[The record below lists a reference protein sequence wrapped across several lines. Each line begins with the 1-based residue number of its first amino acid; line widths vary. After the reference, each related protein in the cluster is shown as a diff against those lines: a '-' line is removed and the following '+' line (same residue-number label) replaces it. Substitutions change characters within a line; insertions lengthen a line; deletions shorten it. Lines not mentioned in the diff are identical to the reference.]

1 MLKRVRKTVAEFLLL
16 EQGDH
21 VLIAVSGGADSVAL
35 LRALVLLSPEYKLKL
50 TTAHLNHGLRGIEAD
65 EEERFVRSLCAGIG
79 MECLCKTVDI
89 LALKRGKGQSTEES
103 GREERYRFLDEA
115 AKQCGATKIATGH
128 HREDQAET
136 LLMNLLRG
144 SGLEGLKGI
153 LPVRGGRIIRPLLHV
168 AKMDILKFLNRQGL
182 SYREDSS
189 NLSPLFLRNRIRHDL
204 IPALTAYNPG
214 IVEGLSRTAD
224 IIRREDDYL
233 RTTVRELLH
242 REGIAQG
249 GTGSI
254 LPLPFFMG
262 LHEALKG
269 RIIKTLLEAATPS
282 GKGIAYRHVE
292 AVLNLARASVR
303 SRISLDLP
311 GLIRVEKKEG
321 SLRIGKVDFRQV
333 RRDKSRQ
340 QVLKA

>member
-1 MLKRVRKTVAEFLLL
+1 MLKRVRKTVNDCLLL
-16 EQGDH
+16 EPGDH
-21 VLIAVSGGADSVAL
+21 VLVAVSGGADSVAL
-35 LRALVLLSPEYKLKL
+35 LRALMRLSHEYKLKL

-65 EEERFVRSLCAGIG
+65 EDERFVSTLCAGIG
-79 MECLCKTVDI
+79 MECLCKTIDVG
-89 LALKRGKGQSTEES
+89 ALKIGKGQSTEEV

-115 AKQCGATKIATGH
+115 AKHCGATKIATGH

-168 AKMDILKFLNRQGL
+168 AKADILTFLKREGL

-204 IPALTAYNPG
+204 IPVLTAYNPG

-224 IIRREDDYL
+224 IIRREDDCL
-233 RTTVRELLH
+233 QSAVCDLLH
-242 REGIAQG
+242 REGIIPGEAQN
-249 GTGSI
+249 I
-254 LPLPFFMG
+254 IPLPLFMG

-269 RIIKTLLEAATPS
+269 RLIKSLLEAASSS
-282 GKGIAYRHVE
+282 GRGIACRHIE
-292 AVLNLARASVR
+292 AVLNLARATVR
-303 SRISLDLP
+303 NRASLDLP

-321 SLRIGKVDFRQV
+321 SLRISKVAFRKV
-333 RRDKSRQ
+333 RSDKSKQ
-340 QVLKA
+340 QALKT